1 MNIGCHDKHQ
11 YFLFNCVLALSLH
24 MAQQHKILLWA
35 GRISGLILTLFF
47 LTFLIEKGLPD
58 INNDNADELLYFL
71 PFALPAFAGY
81 ILSWFRPKHGG
92 WLLIIGG
99 LMLAGY
105 FIYFDDLRM
114 VFVFGISTILV
125 GACFLAALNREL
137 I

>member
-1 MNIGCHDKHQ
+1 MNICCHDRHQ
-11 YFLFNCVLALSLH
+11 YFLLNCDLALSFH
-24 MAQQHKILLWA
+24 MVQQHKILLWT
-35 GRISGLILTLFF
+35 GRISGLIVTLFF
-47 LTFLIEKGLPD
+47 LAFLIGEGLPD
-58 INNDNADELLYFL
+58 INNDNADELLYLL

-81 ILSWFRPKHGG
+81 ILSWFRPIQGG

-99 LMLAGY
+99 LLLVGY

-125 GACFLAALNREL
+125 GACFLAAVNREL